1 MTTARCQG
9 PLAQT
14 VRLHKAELRGRRER
28 PTFDDGIIGCRC
40 SAAPHHNH
48 SPTSST
54 PCQSDACAPHL
65 EYSLT
70 GSSAAAVARRPTS
83 NTLRHLRPC
92 ARVTPLRRTSSTL
105 QHLRPCARV
114 PPPHRNLNTCQPLQL
129 FTRMTPVGFEP
140 TPFRNGALSHRL
152 RLLGQSVDDFH
163 VASRCL
169 ALKFRCYWC

>member
-83 NTLRHLRPC
+83 NTLRHLRLC
-92 ARVTPLRRTSSTL
+92 ARVTPVRRTSSTL
-105 QHLRPCARV
+105 QHLRPCFRV
-114 PPPHRNLNTCQPLQL
+114 PPLHRNLNTRQPLQL
-129 FTRMTPVGFEP
+129 FTTVTPVGFEP

-152 RLLGQSVDDFH
+152 RPLGQSVLGDDLDSH
-163 VASRCL
+163 SIVHCSSCRTP
-169 ALKFRCYWC
+169 